1 MNKIDCMGIYNKVAN
16 DIKTDIS
23 NMGVTPTL
31 NIYRGIDDY
40 ASNKYIQLK
49 KITGDEVGIN
59 VNICDVKTSQPSW
72 RYGSIAAAIENN
84 INLFNG
90 LYIAQLPMEKE
101 DMDRMLEYGSYDVDY
116 IMHPCDTISSIFYN
130 STYGIGLPAT
140 VKAIIAVINQEFPQG
155 ISGKKVAVVGCRSK
169 TVGVYLHPL
178 LTNMNATVI
187 TYHSKSIINDG
198 EFEDCDIVIS
208 TVGSCGGI
216 QQRHFGNKE
225 GCVCIDVG
233 VSKDKDNKTVGDF
246 NIDIRD
252 KQRYT
257 PYINGIGLLTRIFLM
272 QSVIFEF
279 VISNIEYIGDDY
291 EYKSSRRSLRDIY
304 AQRKGFDSWNSFH
317 RYIYSSREK
326 ICVDPVHDALAG
338 PVSYT

>member
-16 DIKTDIS
+16 DIRTDIS

-72 RYGSIAAAIENN
+72 KYGSIAVAIENN

-101 DMDRMLEYGSYDVDY
+101 DMDRILEYGSYDVDY
-116 IMHPCDTISSIFYN
+116 IMYPCDTISSIFYN

-140 VKAIIAVINQEFPQG
+140 VKAIVAVINQEFPQG

-169 TVGVYLHPL
+169 TVGMYLHPL
-178 LTNMNATVI
+178 LTNMNATVT

-198 EFEDCDIVIS
+198 EFENCDIVIS

-233 VSKDKDNKTVGDF
+233 VSKDKDNKTIGDF

-272 QSVIFEF
+272 QSVVFEF
-279 VISNIEYIGDDY
+279 AISNIEYIGDDCK
-291 EYKSSRRSLRDIY
+291 YKSSRRSLRDVY
-304 AQRKGFDSWNSFH
+304 AQRKGFDGWDSLQRH
-317 RYIYSSREK
+317 LSSNRER
-326 ICVDPVHDALAG
+326 IDVGHAYDRLEAVLNYA
-338 PVSYT
+338 